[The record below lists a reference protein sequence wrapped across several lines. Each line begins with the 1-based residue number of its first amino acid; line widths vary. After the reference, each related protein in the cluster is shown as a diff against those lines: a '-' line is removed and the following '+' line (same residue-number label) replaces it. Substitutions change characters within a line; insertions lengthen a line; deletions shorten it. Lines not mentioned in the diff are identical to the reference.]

1 MQNIYFL
8 RHFKVLDKEYKKLNS
23 QEFEKWVEN
32 YDNFLLEEKELILPK
47 VKKVYVSSLNRAI
60 NTAKYLNLDFEET
73 LLLKEVEAKAFINT
87 NIKFSKTFW
96 LIVSRFLWFFNFTK
110 YETKKDTIKRAKTF
124 IKSLKNDDTDI
135 LIISHGLFLKVLEK
149 EFKKIGFSSKLRLSV
164 KNSIV
169 YKLEKKPNY

>member
-8 RHFKVLDKEYKKLNS
+8 RHFKVIDKEDQKLNS

-32 YDNFLLEEKELILPK
+32 YDNFLLEEKELTLPK
-47 VKKVYVSSLNRAI
+47 VKKVYVSSLNRTI
-60 NTAKYLNLDFEET
+60 KTAKYLNLDFEEIP
-73 LLLKEVEAKAFINT
+73 LLKEVEAKAFINT

-96 LIVSRFLWFFNFTK
+96 LIVSRFLWFFNLTK
-110 YETKKDTIKRAKTF
+110 YETKKDTINRVRLF
-124 IKSLKNDDTDI
+124 IKNFEDEDTDI

-149 EFKKIGFSSKLRLSV
+149 ELKKIGFSSNIGIST

-169 YKLEKKPNY
+169 YKLEKTI